1 MLSEVEKQN
10 QDQNRNQ
17 NQNRLTYLTCQILP
31 LSQFFAFLGI
41 LVFLSIVSW
50 CCFGGKFAA
59 FSGGLVSLIAVPLVI
74 GASLRLKVG
83 FSEKGLKAANAIQQD
98 MLYAREVRP
107 WSDLH
112 SVRLRQNAGS
122 AFLLERLGIKRSSSL
137 VQESKFS
144 KFLAWLGRGWTK
156 QGFLVM
162 DFKTG
167 GMLAFPLAGFS
178 NNDME
183 SLFVILG
190 RFADPIVM
198 NPDVIALQRDVLT
211 GGEVNLGKS
220 YTKMWEESLAERFE
234 VTNFVPLSG
243 GSELKSGAIKIL
255 MLLTCGGMSS
265 VYLARDN
272 EGQRMIVKELAVPI
286 DANSDKEKK
295 LHEMFAREA
304 AVLAKLNHPHIVQVL
319 DHFVE
324 NGRDYLILEYLPGLT
339 LRQHVLMNG
348 PFSEADTVKIAG
360 QVSDILVYLHG
371 LSPPVI
377 HRDVTPDN
385 LIISESD
392 RKVTLVDFGAAS
404 EFVGSLTGTLIG
416 KQCYIP
422 IEQFQGKAT
431 TGSDLYAL
439 GATMHF
445 LVTGEDPEPISV
457 SHPARVKSTV
467 SAPFDA
473 LVSALTA
480 EPETR
485 IATAIEVEE
494 RLAAL

>member
-10 QDQNRNQ
+10 QSQNPNKF
-17 NQNRLTYLTCQILP
+17 TYLTCQILP

-41 LVFLSIVSW
+41 LVLLSIISW
-50 CCFGGKFAA
+50 CCFGGKFAF
-59 FSGGLVSLIAVPLVI
+59 FSGGIVSLIAVPLVI

-122 AFLLERLGIKRSSSL
+122 AFLLERLGIRRSSSSL
-137 VQESKFS
+137 VQQSAFS

-178 NNDME
+178 NNDLE

-265 VYLARDN
+265 VYLARDL
-272 EGQRMIVKELAVPI
+272 EGKRMIVKELAVPI
-286 DANSDKEKK
+286 DANSEKEKK

-304 AVLAKLNHPHIVQVL
+304 AVLAKLEHPHIVQVL

-324 NGRDYLILEYLPGLT
+324 NSRDYLVLEYLPGLT
-339 LRQHVLMNG
+339 LRQHVFMNG
-348 PFSEADTVKIAG
+348 PFSEADTLEIAR
-360 QVSDILVYLHG
+360 QVSDILIYLHG

-385 LIISESD
+385 LIISEGD

-439 GATMHF
+439 GATMYF
-445 LVTGEDPEPISV
+445 LVTGQDPEPISV
-457 SHPARVKSTV
+457 SHPGQVKGTV
-467 SAPFDA
+467 SAAFDA
-473 LVSALTA
+473 LVADLTA
-480 EPETR
+480 EPEAR
-485 IATAIEVEE
+485 ISSATDVET

>member
-1 MLSEVEKQN
+1 MLSEVDKQIKDHN
-10 QDQNRNQ
+10 PNKF
-17 NQNRLTYLTCQILP
+17 TYLTCQILP

-41 LVFLSIVSW
+41 LVFLSIISW
-50 CCFGGKFAA
+50 CCFGGKFAF
-59 FSGGLVSLIAVPLVI
+59 FSGGIVSLIAVPLVI

-83 FSEKGLKAANAIQQD
+83 FSERGLKAANAIQQD

-122 AFLLERLGIKRSSSL
+122 AFLLERLGIRRSSSSL
-137 VQESKFS
+137 VQQSAFN

-178 NNDME
+178 NNDLE

-198 NPDVIALQRDVLT
+198 NPDVISLQRDVLT

-265 VYLARDN
+265 VYLARDM
-272 EGQRMIVKELAVPI
+272 EGKRMIVKELAVPI
-286 DANSDKEKK
+286 DANSEKEKK

-304 AVLAKLNHPHIVQVL
+304 AVLAKLEHPHIVQVL

-324 NGRDYLILEYLPGLT
+324 NSRDYLVLEYLPGLT
-339 LRQHVLMNG
+339 LRQHVFMNG
-348 PFSEADTVKIAG
+348 PFSESDTVEIAR

-385 LIISESD
+385 LIISEGD

-445 LVTGEDPEPISV
+445 LVTGQDPEPISV
-457 SHPARVKSTV
+457 SHPGKVKASI
-467 SAPFDA
+467 SPSFDT
-473 LVSALTA
+473 LVADLTA

-485 IATAIEVEE
+485 ISSAADVET

>member
-1 MLSEVEKQN
+1 MLSEVDKQIKDHN
-10 QDQNRNQ
+10 PNKF
-17 NQNRLTYLTCQILP
+17 TYLTCQILP

-41 LVFLSIVSW
+41 LVFLSIISW
-50 CCFGGKFAA
+50 CCFGGKFAF
-59 FSGGLVSLIAVPLVI
+59 FSGGIVSLIAVPLVI

-83 FSEKGLKAANAIQQD
+83 FSERGLKAANAIQQD

-122 AFLLERLGIKRSSSL
+122 AFLLERLGIRRSSSSL
-137 VQESKFS
+137 VQQSAFN

-178 NNDME
+178 NNDLE

-198 NPDVIALQRDVLT
+198 NPDVISLQRDVLT

-265 VYLARDN
+265 VYLARDM
-272 EGQRMIVKELAVPI
+272 EGKRMIVKELAVPI
-286 DANSDKEKK
+286 DANSEKEKK

-304 AVLAKLNHPHIVQVL
+304 AVLAKLEHPHIVQVL

-324 NGRDYLILEYLPGLT
+324 NSRDYLVLEYLPGLT
-339 LRQHVLMNG
+339 LRQHVFMNG
-348 PFSEADTVKIAG
+348 PFSESDTVEIAR

-385 LIISESD
+385 LIISERD

-445 LVTGEDPEPISV
+445 LVTGQDPEPISV
-457 SHPARVKSTV
+457 SHPGKVKASI
-467 SAPFDA
+467 SPSFDT
-473 LVSALTA
+473 LVADLTA

-485 IATAIEVEE
+485 ISSAADVET